1 VRNHAYRAPAERLLR
16 GPWGQRNI
24 SRAQLFTETLASSFV
39 SILPYRCVPAC
50 SLSPI
55 IINNSQVHHHHHH
68 ITSRTGSPSPCPA
81 ATAEP
86 PSGTHRKLASRFS
99 RTPLHQETGSQQPS
113 RTKDLL
119 LHTSSQPRVFL
130 ITTGIASTKI
140 KHASCGEARLWT

>member
-1 VRNHAYRAPAERLLR
+1 MPKGHLLDVCSGVYGGKETSVEPNCLPTQSPQALSQYYPTDACPHAVYHL
-16 GPWGQRNI
+16 
-24 SRAQLFTETLASSFV
+24 SS
-39 SILPYRCVPAC
+39 STTARC
-50 SLSPI
+50 I
-55 IINNSQVHHHHHH
+55 IT
-68 ITSRTGSPSPCPA
+68 TSRTGSPSPCPA

-140 KHASCGEARLWT
+140 KHASCGEARPWT